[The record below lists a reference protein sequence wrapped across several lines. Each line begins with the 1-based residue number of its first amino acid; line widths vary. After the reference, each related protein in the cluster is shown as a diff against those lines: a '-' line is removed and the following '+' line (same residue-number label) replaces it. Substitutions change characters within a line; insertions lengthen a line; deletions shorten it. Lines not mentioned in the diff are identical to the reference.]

1 MFAHLHLHTE
11 YSLLDGAS
19 RISPLLDRVRELGME
34 HCAITDHGVMYGVV
48 DFYQQAKER
57 GIHPVIGCEVY
68 ICSDMDEKF
77 SGTREY
83 SHLILLCENQTGY
96 QNLIYLVSQGFT
108 RGFYYRP
115 RIDYDLLREHS
126 EGLIALSACISG
138 DIPKLLI
145 DGREAD
151 ARKMTE
157 KYLSIFDREHFFI
170 EIQDHGLAEQKQA
183 LPALIRLAREMN
195 LGLVATNDCHYIRR
209 EDAEAQEI
217 LMCIQTGKTLTD
229 ENRMRM
235 ETDQLYVKSE
245 EEMRAVFPELNE
257 AIENTVKIAERCN
270 VEFDFKSVHLPKYP
284 LPEGEDNP
292 AKYLRRLCEQGLSE
306 RYAPDREDAK
316 KRLDYELSVIE
327 RMGYVDY
334 FLIVWDYVY
343 FAKTH
348 GILVGPGRGSGAGSI
363 VAYTLDITTIDP
375 LKYDLL
381 FERFLNPERISM
393 PDLDIDFDYERRGE
407 VIEYVAGRYGKD
419 HVAQIITFGTM
430 AAKAAVRDVGRVL
443 DMSYAEVDAVSK
455 MIPFALDMTL
465 KKALEQSKE
474 LNASYENDERVK
486 KLIDTAMKLEGM
498 PRNASTH
505 AAGVLI
511 TSHPVHEYVPLQTND
526 EVITTQFP
534 MGTLEKMGLLK
545 MDFLGLRT
553 LTVIGD
559 TLRMAEEGGAPHMDP
574 ADIPMDDEGVYA
586 MISEGDTDGVFQL
599 EGGGMRNFLAN
610 MKPGSFEDI
619 IAAISLYRPGP
630 MESIPRYIAGKQN
643 PDAVQYLDPQ
653 LKPILSVTYGCMV
666 YQEQVMQI
674 VRDLAGY
681 SMGRSDLVRRA
692 MAKKKHDV
700 MAKEK
705 EYFIHGKVNEDG
717 TLDVPGAVRNGVPEE
732 VAEKLF
738 EEMTAFASYAFN
750 KPHAAGY
757 AVVALQTGWLKLHY
771 PAEFMAAMMNSFT
784 GNADK
789 VAFYIQHLR
798 RLGIPVLPP
807 DVNKSTDR
815 FSVDH
820 SGDQPA
826 VRFGMGAV
834 KNVGKNAILAIVE
847 EARQN
852 GPFKDIFDFADRVP
866 SDAINKRAVECLI
879 RAGAFDTLPGSR
891 AQKLAVYESAMDG
904 ASKRRKNTVEGQIS
918 LFGDLFGDAGLDVP
932 PPPLPDI
939 EEFPLRARLS
949 MEKEM
954 TGVYITG
961 HPLDEYREPLSQM
974 EVTAR
979 FLAAL
984 TEEHEDKGL
993 SMDGITVTMAGI
1005 ITEKKTKATRKGDM
1019 MAFVTLEDLY
1029 GSTELLIFPKVYE
1042 KYRHLLEPDTLV
1054 TVYGHLSVREDEP
1067 IKLLADALLPLSG
1080 ESLLPDAFKNE
1091 VRPRR
1096 QSGSGQFP
1104 PPDAVPYPDLSE
1116 LPPPVDYADVVPPQ
1130 PASIPTHRQGPAYR
1144 TDGQPASRRQSAAYG
1159 TNAQNAVPAGRAAA
1173 SPANTAP
1180 AGRAVNADTPV
1191 NRQSVSGGAPS
1202 PVNGP
1207 AARSAPQTSSLKL
1220 YLKVQD
1226 EAERDRCLP
1235 LLTACPGPI
1244 PVTFYVTSL
1253 KAAFRA
1259 DGYSVGMGVD
1269 MKALSEMLGEKNV
1282 VMK

>member
-19 RISPLLDRVRELGME
+19 RISPLLDHVKEMGME

-48 DFYQQAKER
+48 DFYQQALDR

-68 ICSDMDEKF
+68 ICEDMEEKQ
-77 SGTREY
+77 SGSREY

-96 QNLIYLVSQGFT
+96 QNLINMVSQGFT

-115 RIDYDLLREHS
+115 RIDYALLRKHS
-126 EGLIALSACISG
+126 EGLIAMSACLSG
-138 DIPKLLI
+138 DIPKLLL
-145 DGREAD
+145 DGRESD
-151 ARKMTE
+151 ARKMAE
-157 KYLSIFDREHFFI
+157 KYLSIFDKDHFYI
-170 EIQDHGLAEQKQA
+170 EIQDHGLSEQKRV
-183 LPALIRLAREMN
+183 LPGLIRLAREMG
-195 LGLVATNDCHYIRR
+195 LSLVATNDCHYVHK
-209 EDAEAQEI
+209 EDAEAQEV

-235 ETDQLYVKSE
+235 ETDQMYVKSE
-245 EEMRAVFPELNE
+245 EEMRRVFPELND
-257 AIENTVKIAERCN
+257 AIENTVKIAERCH
-270 VEFDFKSVHLPKYP
+270 VEFDFKSIHLPRFP
-284 LPEGEDNP
+284 LPEGEQP
-292 AKYLRRLCEQGLSE
+292 ASYLRKLCEEGLARRYPPE
-306 RYAPDREDAK
+306 RTDAK
-316 KRLDYELSVIE
+316 ERLDYELSVIE
-327 RMGYVDY
+327 KMGYVDY
-334 FLIVWDYVY
+334 FLIVWDYVH
-343 FAKTH
+343 FAKTN

-407 VIEYVAGRYGKD
+407 VIEYVARRYGVD
-419 HVAQIITFGTM
+419 HVAQIITFGTL
-430 AAKAAVRDVGRVL
+430 AAKAVVRDVGRVL

-474 LNASYENDERVK
+474 LRAAYENDERIQ
-486 KLIDTAMKLEGM
+486 KLIDTAQKLEGM

-511 TSHPVHEYVPLQTND
+511 TSRPVHEYVPLQTND

-559 TLRMAEEGGAPHMDP
+559 TLRMVREGGGPDMTPD
-574 ADIPMDDEGVYA
+574 DIPMDDDGVYQ
-586 MISEGDTDGVFQL
+586 MISNGDTDGVFQL
-599 EGGGMRNFLAN
+599 EGGGMRNFLSN
-610 MKPGSFEDI
+610 MKPGNFEDI

-643 PDAVQYLDPQ
+643 PEGVQYLDPQ

-692 MAKKKHDV
+692 LAKKKHDV

-705 EYFIHGKVNEDG
+705 VYFIHGKLNEDG
-717 TLDVPGAVRNGVPEE
+717 TIDVPGAVRNGVPEAT
-732 VAEKLF
+732 AEKLF

-757 AVVALQTGWLKLHY
+757 AVVALQTAWLKLHY
-771 PAEFMAAMMNSFT
+771 PAEFMAAMMNSVT
-784 GNADK
+784 GNSEK

-807 DVNKSTDR
+807 DINRSADK
-815 FSVDH
+815 FSVDRMDGTT
-820 SGDQPA
+820 S

-834 KNVGKNAILAIVE
+834 KNVGKNSILAIMKEVRE
-847 EARQN
+847 N
-852 GPFKDIFDFADRVP
+852 GPFRDFFDFVDRVP
-866 SDAINKRAVECLI
+866 TEAINKRAVECLI
-879 RAGAFDTLPGSR
+879 KAGAFDTLPGARS
-891 AQKLAVYESAMDG
+891 QKLAVYESAMDG
-904 ASKRRKNTVEGQIS
+904 AAKRKKNTVDGQMS
-918 LFGDLFGDAGLDVP
+918 LFGDLMGDEGIDLP
-932 PPPLPDI
+932 PPPLPVID
-939 EEFPLRARLS
+939 EYPLRMLLS

-961 HPLDEYREPLSQM
+961 HPLDEYREELSHM
-974 EVTAR
+974 EVTAKY
-979 FLAAL
+979 LTAL
-984 TEEHEDKGL
+984 TEEHEDQGL
-993 SMDGITVTMAGI
+993 SMDGTSAIMAGI
-1005 ITEKKTKATRKGDM
+1005 VLEKKTKATRKGDM
-1019 MAFVTLEDLY
+1019 MAFITLEDLY
-1029 GSTELLIFPKVYE
+1029 GSTEILIFPKTYE

-1054 TVYGHLSVREDEP
+1054 SIYGHLSVREDEP
-1067 IKLLADALLPLSG
+1067 VKLLADAVLPLSR
-1080 ESLLPDAFKNE
+1080 ETLNADAFKNE

-1096 QSGSGQFP
+1096 QQRDSGWQQPMNAS
-1104 PPDAVPYPDLSE
+1104 PYGDMNE
-1116 LPPPVDYADVVPPQ
+1116 LPPPVDYADVVEAR
-1130 PASIPTHRQGPAYR
+1130 PANIPTHQHPAQLR
-1144 TDGQPASRRQSAAYG
+1144 TVKIPPRPAQP
-1159 TNAQNAVPAGRAAA
+1159 TPAQPPF
-1173 SPANTAP
+1173 S
-1180 AGRAVNADTPV
+1180 
-1191 NRQSVSGGAPS
+1191 
-1202 PVNGP
+1202 
-1207 AARSAPQTSSLKL
+1207 KL
-1220 YLKVQD
+1220 YIKVENEQQ
-1226 EAERDRCLP
+1226 RDACLP
-1235 LLTACPGPI
+1235 ILTRAPGSI

-1253 KAAFRA
+1253 QAAFRA
-1259 DGYSVGMGVD
+1259 DGYSVSRD
-1269 MKALSEMLGEKNV
+1269 IDLKALSDLLGEKNV
-1282 VMK
+1282 VVK

>member
-19 RISPLLDRVRELGME
+19 RISPLLDHVKELGMK

-48 DFYQQAKER
+48 DFYQQALSR

-68 ICSDMDEKF
+68 ICENMDEKL
-77 SGTREY
+77 SGSREY
-83 SHLILLCENQTGY
+83 SHLILLCENQKGY
-96 QNLIYLVSQGFT
+96 QNLINMVSQGFT

-115 RIDYDLLREHS
+115 RIDYKLLKEHS
-126 EGLIALSACISG
+126 EGLIAMSACLSG
-138 DIPKLLI
+138 DIPKLLL
-145 DGREAD
+145 DGREGD
-151 ARKMTE
+151 ARKMAE
-157 KYLSIFDREHFFI
+157 KYLSIFDRDHFFI
-170 EIQDHGLAEQKQA
+170 EIQDHGLADQKRV
-183 LPALIRLAREMN
+183 LPGLIRLAREMN

-217 LMCIQTGKTLTD
+217 LMCIQTGKTLND
-229 ENRMRM
+229 EHRMRM
-235 ETDQLYVKSE
+235 ESDQMYVKSE
-245 EEMRAVFPELNE
+245 EEMRAVFPELND
-257 AIENTVKIAERCN
+257 AIENTVKIAERCH
-270 VEFDFKSVHLPKYP
+270 VEFDFKSIHLPKYP
-284 LPEGEDNP
+284 LPEGENDP
-292 AKYLRRLCEQGLSE
+292 AAYLRKLCEKGLWE

-316 KRLDYELSVIE
+316 QRLNYELSVIE

-407 VIEYVAGRYGKD
+407 VIEYVAKRYGKD

-443 DMSYAEVDAVSK
+443 DMSYAEVDAISK

-465 KKALEQSKE
+465 TKALEQSKD
-474 LNASYENDERVK
+474 LRMAYESDEQVK

-574 ADIPMDDEGVYA
+574 ADIPMDDTGVYA

-610 MKPGSFEDI
+610 MKPGNFEDI

-653 LKPILSVTYGCMV
+653 LRPILSVTYGCMV

-700 MAKEK
+700 MAQEK
-705 EYFIHGKVNEDG
+705 VYFIHGKLNDDG
-717 TLDVPGAVRNGVPEE
+717 SIDVPGAVRNGVPEE

-757 AVVALQTGWLKLHY
+757 AVVALQTAWLKLHY

-784 GNADK
+784 GNAEK

-798 RLGIPVLPP
+798 HLGIPVLPP

-820 SGDQPA
+820 SGEQPA

-834 KNVGKNAILAIVE
+834 KNVGRNAIHAIVR
-847 EARQN
+847 EAQAN
-852 GPFKDIFDFADRVP
+852 GPFRDIFDFADRVP
-866 SDAINKRAVECLI
+866 SEQINKRAVECLI
-879 RAGAFDTLPGSR
+879 KAGAFDTLPGTRS
-891 AQKLAVYESAMDG
+891 QKMAVYDTAMDG
-904 ASKRRKNTVEGQIS
+904 AAKRRKNNVEGQLS
-918 LFGDLFGDAGLDVP
+918 LFGDLMGDAGLDVP
-932 PPPLPDI
+932 PPPLPRLD
-939 EEFPLRARLS
+939 EYPQRMLLS

-961 HPLDEYREPLSQM
+961 HPLDEYREALSTM
-974 EVTAR
+974 EVNAQ
-979 FLAAL
+979 FLTTL
-984 TEEHEDKGL
+984 SEEHEDHGL
-993 SMDGITVTMAGI
+993 SMDGTNAVMAGI
-1005 ITEKKTKATRKGDM
+1005 VLEKKTKATRKGDM
-1019 MAFVTLEDLY
+1019 MAFITLEDLY
-1029 GSTELLIFPKVYE
+1029 GSTEILIFPKTYE
-1042 KYRHLLEPDTLV
+1042 KYRHQLEPDTLV
-1054 TVYGHLSVREDEP
+1054 SVYGHLSVREDEP
-1067 IKLLADALLPLSG
+1067 VKLLADALLPLSA
-1080 ESLLPDAFKNE
+1080 ETLNEAAFKGE
-1091 VRPRR
+1091 VRQRKPKYGTGW
-1096 QSGSGQFP
+1096 QAPLSES
-1104 PPDAVPYPDLSE
+1104 PYGDMSE
-1116 LPPPVDYADVVPPQ
+1116 LPPPVDYADVVPPK
-1130 PASIPTHRQGPAYR
+1130 PAVIPTHRAPE
-1144 TDGQPASRRQSAAYG
+1144 
-1159 TNAQNAVPAGRAAA
+1159 GR
-1173 SPANTAP
+1173 
-1180 AGRAVNADTPV
+1180 
-1191 NRQSVSGGAPS
+1191 VSFEPK
-1202 PVNGP
+1202 PK
-1207 AARSAPQTSSLKL
+1207 KL
-1220 YLKVQD
+1220 YLKVKD
-1226 EAERDRCLP
+1226 EAERDKCLP
-1235 LLTACPGPI
+1235 LLKKTPGSI

-1253 KAAFRA
+1253 NAAFRA
-1259 DGYSVGMGVD
+1259 DGYSVSASID
-1269 MKALSEMLGEKNV
+1269 MKALSAMLGEKNV

>member
-19 RISPLLDRVRELGME
+19 RIGPLLDHVKELGME

-48 DFYQQAKER
+48 DFYQQAKDR

-68 ICSDMDEKF
+68 ICSDMDEKA

-83 SHLILLCENQTGY
+83 SHLILLCENQAGY

-115 RIDYDLLREHS
+115 RIDYKLLSEHS
-126 EGLIALSACISG
+126 EGLIAMSACLSG
-138 DIPKLLI
+138 DIPKLLV
-145 DGREAD
+145 DGREND
-151 ARKMTE
+151 AKKMAE
-157 KYLSIFDREHFFI
+157 KYLSIFDRDHFYI
-170 EIQDHGLAEQKQA
+170 EIQDHGLADQKRI
-183 LPALIRLAREMN
+183 LPGLIRLAREMD
-195 LGLVATNDCHYIRR
+195 LGLVATNDCHYVRQ

-229 ENRMRM
+229 ENRMKM
-235 ETDQLYVKSE
+235 ESDQMYVKSE
-245 EEMRAVFPELNE
+245 EEMRAVFPELND
-257 AIENTVKIAERCN
+257 AIENTVKIAERCH
-270 VEFDFKSVHLPKYP
+270 VEFDFKSIHLPRYP
-284 LPEGEDNP
+284 LPEGEADP
-292 AKYLRRLCEQGLSE
+292 AAYLRKLCHEGLSK
-306 RYAPDREDAK
+306 RYPPEREDARQ
-316 KRLDYELSVIE
+316 RLDYELSVIE
-327 RMGYVDY
+327 KMGYVDY
-334 FLIVWDYVY
+334 FLIVWDYVH

-407 VIEYVAGRYGKD
+407 VIEYVAGRYGSD
-419 HVAQIITFGTM
+419 HVAQIITFGTL

-443 DMSYAEVDAVSK
+443 DMSYAEVDTVSK

-474 LNASYENDERVK
+474 LRASYENDERVK

-511 TSHPVHEYVPLQTND
+511 TSRPVHEYVPLQTND

-559 TLRMAEEGGAPHMDP
+559 TLRMSEEGGGPHMTPD
-574 ADIPMDDEGVYA
+574 DIPMDDPGVYQ
-586 MISEGDTDGVFQL
+586 MISNGDTDGVFQL

-610 MKPGSFEDI
+610 MKPGNFEDI
-619 IAAISLYRPGP
+619 SAAISLYRPGP
-630 MESIPRYIAGKQN
+630 MESIPRYIAGKQH
-643 PDAVQYLDPQ
+643 PEAVKSLHPQ

-705 EYFIHGKVNEDG
+705 VYFIHGKLNDDG
-717 TLDVPGAVRNGVPEE
+717 SIDVPGAVRNGVPEE

-757 AVVALQTGWLKLHY
+757 AVVALQTAWLKLHY

-784 GNADK
+784 GNSEK

-798 RLGIPVLPP
+798 KLGIPVLPP
-807 DVNKSTDR
+807 DVNKSADR
-815 FSVDH
+815 FNVDH
-820 SGDQPA
+820 SGERPA

-834 KNVGKNAILAIVE
+834 KNVGRNAILAIMKEV
-847 EARQN
+847 RRN
-852 GPFKDIFDFADRVP
+852 GSFKDFFDFADRVP
-866 SDAINKRAVECLI
+866 SEAINKRAVECLI

-891 AQKLAVYESAMDG
+891 AQKLEIYETALDG
-904 ASKRRKNTVEGQIS
+904 ASKRKKNNVEGQIS
-918 LFGDLFGDAGLDVP
+918 LFGDLLGETAIDVP
-932 PPPLPDI
+932 PPPLPKVD
-939 EEFPLRARLS
+939 EYPRRALLS

-961 HPLDEYREPLSQM
+961 HPLDEYREALSGM
-974 EVTAR
+974 EVNAQ
-979 FLAAL
+979 FLTTL
-984 TEEHEDKGL
+984 SEEHEDHGL
-993 SMDGITVTMAGI
+993 SLDGTAAVMAGI
-1005 ITEKKTKATRKGDM
+1005 ILEKKTKSTRKGDM
-1019 MAFVTLEDLY
+1019 MAFITLEDLY
-1029 GSTELLIFPKVYE
+1029 GSTEILIFPKTYE
-1042 KYRHLLEPDTLV
+1042 KYRHLLEVDGLV
-1054 TVYGHLSVREDEP
+1054 SIYGHLSVREEESV
-1067 IKLLADALLPLSG
+1067 KLLADAILPLTN
-1080 ESLLPDAFKNE
+1080 ETLNADAFKGE
-1091 VRPRR
+1091 IRPRR
-1096 QSGSGQFP
+1096 QQPSSGWQAPLDAP
-1104 PPDAVPYPDLSE
+1104 PYGDPSE
-1116 LPPPVDYADVVPPQ
+1116 LPPPVDYAEIARPKPANIPSHRPQ
-1130 PASIPTHRQGPAYR
+1130 PDARPA
-1144 TDGQPASRRQSAAYG
+1144 
-1159 TNAQNAVPAGRAAA
+1159 
-1173 SPANTAP
+1173 
-1180 AGRAVNADTPV
+1180 
-1191 NRQSVSGGAPS
+1191 
-1202 PVNGP
+1202 
-1207 AARSAPQTSSLKL
+1207 KL
-1220 YLKVQD
+1220 YLKVED
-1226 EAERDRCLP
+1226 ESQRDRCLP
-1235 LLTACPGPI
+1235 ILKKTPGNI

-1253 KAAFRA
+1253 NAAFRA
-1259 DGYSVGMGVD
+1259 DGYSVGRNVD
-1269 MKALSEMLGEKNV
+1269 MKALTAMLGEKNV

>member
-19 RISPLLDRVRELGME
+19 RISPLLDHVRDMGMK
-34 HCAITDHGVMYGVV
+34 HCAITDHGAMYGVV
-48 DFYQQAKER
+48 DFYQQARDR

-68 ICSDMDEKF
+68 ICENMDEKS

-83 SHLILLCENQTGY
+83 SHLILLCENQKGY

-115 RIDYDLLREHS
+115 RIDYKLLSQYS
-126 EGLIALSACISG
+126 EGLIAMSACLSG
-138 DIPKLLI
+138 DIPKLLL
-145 DGREAD
+145 DGRESD
-151 ARKMTE
+151 ARKMAE
-157 KYLSIFDREHFFI
+157 KYLSIFDRDHFYI
-170 EIQDHGLAEQKQA
+170 EIQDHGLADQKRV
-183 LPALIRLAREMN
+183 LPGLIRLAREMN
-195 LGLVATNDCHYIRR
+195 LDLVATNDCHYIRQ

-229 ENRMRM
+229 EHRIKMDS
-235 ETDQLYVKSE
+235 DQMYVKSE
-245 EEMRAVFPELNE
+245 EEMRRVFPELNE
-257 AIENTVKIAERCN
+257 AIENTVKIAERCH
-270 VEFDFKSVHLPKYP
+270 VEFDFKSIHLPKFP
-284 LPEGEDNP
+284 LPEGEQP
-292 AKYLRRLCEQGLSE
+292 APYLRKLCEAGLAQ
-306 RYAPDREDAK
+306 RYTPDREDARQ
-316 KRLDYELSVIE
+316 RLDYELSVIE

-334 FLIVWDYVY
+334 FLIVWDYVH

-375 LKYDLL
+375 LQYDLL

-407 VIEYVAGRYGKD
+407 VIDYVARRYGKD

-443 DMSYAEVDAVSK
+443 DMSYAEVDAVAK

-465 KKALEQSKE
+465 NKALDQSKE
-474 LNASYENDERVK
+474 LRASYENDERVK

-526 EVITTQFP
+526 DVITTQFP

-574 ADIPMDDEGVYA
+574 SDIPMDDPGVYQ
-586 MISEGDTDGVFQL
+586 MISNGDTDGVFQL

-643 PDAVQYLDPQ
+643 PDSVKYLDPQ

-705 EYFIHGKVNEDG
+705 QYFIHGKLNDDG
-717 TLDVPGAVRNGVPEE
+717 SIDVPGAVRNGVPEE
-732 VAEKLF
+732 TAEKLF

-757 AVVALQTGWLKLHY
+757 AVVALQTAWLKLHY

-784 GNADK
+784 GNAEK

-798 RLGIPVLPP
+798 KLGIPVLPP
-807 DVNKSTDR
+807 DVNRSTDR
-815 FSVDH
+815 FNVDH
-820 SGDQPA
+820 SGDRPA

-834 KNVGKNAILAIVE
+834 KNVGKNAILAIVKE
-847 EARQN
+847 IGQN
-852 GPFKDIFDFADRVP
+852 GSFRDFFDFADRVP
-866 SDAINKRAVECLI
+866 AEAINKRAVECLI
-879 RAGAFDTLPGSR
+879 KAGAFDTLPGSR
-891 AQKLAVYESAMDG
+891 AQKLAVYETAMDG
-904 ASKRRKNTVEGQIS
+904 AAKRRRNTVEGQIS
-918 LFGDLFGDAGLDVP
+918 LFGDLFGEAAIEVP
-932 PPPLPDI
+932 PPPLPKID
-939 EEFPLRARLS
+939 EYPKRALLS

-954 TGVYITG
+954 TGVYVTG
-961 HPLDEYREPLSQM
+961 HPLDEYREALSGM
-974 EVTAR
+974 EVNAQ
-979 FLAAL
+979 FLSTL
-984 TEEHEDKGL
+984 SEEHEDHGL
-993 SMDGITVTMAGI
+993 SMDGLNAVMAGI
-1005 ITEKKTKATRKGDM
+1005 VLEKKTKATRKGDM

-1029 GSTELLIFPKVYE
+1029 GSTELLIFPKTYE
-1042 KYRHLLEPDTLV
+1042 KYRHLLEVDSLIS
-1054 TVYGHLSVREDEP
+1054 VYGHLSVREDDP
-1067 IKLLADALLPLSG
+1067 VKLLADAVLPLSP
-1080 ESLLPDAFKNE
+1080 ETLTADAFKGE
-1091 VRPRR
+1091 VRARR
-1096 QSGSGQFP
+1096 QYASSYSQDAP
-1104 PPDAVPYPDLSE
+1104 PYGNPDE
-1116 LPPPVDYADVVPPQ
+1116 LPPPVDYADVIAPR
-1130 PASIPTHRQGPAYR
+1130 PAVIPTHR
-1144 TDGQPASRRQSAAYG
+1144 
-1159 TNAQNAVPAGRAAA
+1159 
-1173 SPANTAP
+1173 AP
-1180 AGRAVNADTPV
+1180 EPKPT
-1191 NRQSVSGGAPS
+1191 Q
-1202 PVNGP
+1202 
-1207 AARSAPQTSSLKL
+1207 KL

-1235 LLTACPGPI
+1235 ILKSTPGPI
-1244 PVTFYVTSL
+1244 PVTFYVISQ

-1259 DGYSVGMGVD
+1259 DGYSVGANVD
-1269 MKALSEMLGEKNV
+1269 MKALTQLLGAANV
-1282 VMK
+1282 VMKS